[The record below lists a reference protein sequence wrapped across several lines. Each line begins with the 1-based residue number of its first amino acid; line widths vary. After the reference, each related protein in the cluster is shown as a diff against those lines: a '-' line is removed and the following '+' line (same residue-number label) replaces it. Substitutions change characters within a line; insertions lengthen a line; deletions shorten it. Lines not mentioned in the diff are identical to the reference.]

1 MESPLS
7 FNSSENFRKKL
18 LVRNLPA
25 YKVDGSFSSG
35 DRPAVGEFRI
45 LDYSIVDS
53 EQVDVIGDRQERLL
67 YPINQYGPENKNSYG
82 DMVKINFNRN
92 YKTNEGEYGF
102 PDSINSDLESI
113 GNSSEL
119 YHIVKNVYKPQNNR
133 NDYGDSV
140 YYINNDNNI
149 NTVGSGEY
157 NIVDTFNSF
166 LFQIGNNSEVEHKV
180 LNKYKP
186 NNGGNTDFGNTKYE
200 INNLLTLPSN
210 NQIFGYNIT
219 YTINNA
225 LEQIGNNQETALIIK
240 NKYSPENSNQYGNT
254 KYSINNDLIL
264 GSNEG
269 EYNYG
274 DTIGDA
280 LELKGV
286 EIRPTLFTNNEYRP
300 ENGQSVFEV
309 QPFSIQKNLIIGSG
323 NYGYDDTIGSDLE
336 FEGKTDR
343 PILIATNQYGPDN
356 PIKGEAQ
363 INRNLQ
369 TKSNE
374 GEYGYPDTVRSGLE
388 VVGVDER
395 KPTFLQNAWGPEGNQ
410 SSDEVDPYR
419 KLKNLTINQGNYDV
433 TDTNQNELEFVGG
446 VKETEAYVKN
456 KYVTGDGDYNTL
468 TIQDLQYTTT
478 GLPYANSDST
488 FVFVPSTYSPVNIL
502 LSDDPN
508 GSDGSLSQDSQ
519 LAALGAKQL
528 QKEFKHRV
536 ALELLQQTLGR
547 ANILNSNVNPDTGEI
562 SAKPN
567 LDPFNAIGLLTGNIP
582 IIARNYSITNP
593 DLFLGQAINFAAKL
607 AGTYSPYSYIPGEYF
622 DYPDSKGNGP
632 FQNVLSDL
640 GGAIGNLISGKQ
652 PANQSSSELLV
663 EYTSVATRNL
673 LYDQL
678 KYNPYRP
685 DYQLGTNLIAPPGV
699 FYVGVEKNSITNQ
712 VSPSD
717 QLPLDRN
724 GNPSSNGPVLS
735 YGNVGIL
742 YEGTGLSEK
751 LFGLNTRNF
760 YSSGDKDGS
769 SWATGTIVGGLTWLS
784 NKGTGSKNYTL
795 PGKLQGRRGLDFTD
809 DSEFNFER
817 LSSAYSTSESTNY
830 GFTPGSILDVTQ
842 KLVDAGNQSP
852 NKLEHVGNAINQV
865 SKVFNDGYQELTKG
879 SRVIRYT
886 TPNSI
891 AGANQSNYFE
901 VKGFEYCRV
910 FTKDRPYYTFDELQ
924 KTDGNIRK
932 YTNSVLDKTF
942 NLNIAPM
949 GGVDS
954 TNIKDGRVKK
964 YMLSLENLSW
974 RTSNRPGYTY
984 EDLPDCEKGPNGG
997 RIMWFP
1003 PYDLSFDENIST
1015 GWQDNTFLGRPEPI
1029 YTYTNTS
1036 RKGNV
1041 SFKIIVDHPS
1051 IMNVLVDKELENE
1064 SSNETINQVID
1075 SFFAGCTKYDLYDLV
1090 KKFPMFTPSDV
1101 FEVQLISTPEDIK
1114 TFTDAL
1120 PNTIIEQEVTTS
1132 IVPPQSPIPT
1142 PAPCTEWQI
1151 SVGSVTTDLTYV
1163 DCDGTTIT
1171 LTNLTSTATTRCI
1184 KSTTT
1189 PTFTVSDVANTA
1201 TNTTQPCSTPP
1212 TVTATP
1218 PLVTEAPIKDQFPEV
1233 GFYFHN
1239 DFPDPNNSTRVYASA
1254 PYDTW
1259 LTKYKD
1265 LEPKY
1270 LNTGGNSDPATAHNF
1285 GAALNKI
1292 IKYDDTTYF
1301 DYTTQVLTGPNSG
1314 QTQYLANYIDTR
1326 KDSISEFFSFINS
1339 EFTES
1344 QNFVKKISIS
1354 LDAGETV
1361 SFELLGSASALN
1373 SNSYNINLSKRRID
1387 SVMQWM
1393 FNQKT
1398 PKGIELRKYYTD
1410 GKLKIK
1416 QTPGGETGQLIEP
1429 KYSSISCTKDYKNGT
1444 NEGVVS
1450 VNAMACRRVKIV
1462 KIDVSSNNAPT
1473 QTPPA
1478 SAQTPPTNNDGNTSI
1493 IDPLPPNNGSAVNTE
1508 PVTPVNPLPAF
1519 VNQTPSGNTDTN
1531 ITPQSS
1537 SLKTPPSGKITP
1549 KRRTDLT
1556 KRLARK
1562 LLTECN
1568 YFELVRQENPMIYDG
1583 IKSKIKHFHPVF
1595 HSITPEGLNSRLT
1608 FLQQCMRPGDTI
1620 PTVSMDGNNTK
1631 LIYNDVTNSV
1641 FGAPPI
1647 CVLRIGDFFH
1657 TKIAIDSLSIK
1668 YEDGRF
1674 DLNPEGIGVQ
1684 PMIADVSVS
1693 FNFIGGHGLAGPIA
1707 SLQNALSFNYY
1718 ANTEMYDERA
1728 EATEDVTS
1736 QYDAEIFE
1744 DIKNQV
1750 GVIESDDDRSNTTD
1764 GGVPIGVPVTTYL
1777 DPNNLSLVS
1786 GTISYTEIMK
1796 KLIDSTKSSLTT
1808 TIDTLEKIN
1817 SEFLI
1822 GGLQI
1827 LTKDRKYVDGYIGV
1841 GTTDNVKIFGKAD
1854 EIQDKVENLITKAK
1868 EDVDNDLCPAIDG
1881 LPNQNFSDQD
1891 IRKIKNQIKSLIDA
1905 KKDTMIASL
1914 ENYSTQIGNEELKL
1928 INIIDKVN
1936 YVNNAHD
1943 GYINNK
1949 GNVIVYNISGT
1960 TQVTPPVEA
1969 SVINTLQELNTD
1981 TNIIKNSLNNFYN
1994 QLNNGI
2000 IIPSGYT
2007 EYNDNFVFSCLLG
2020 NNIITENENRFF
2032 MLFGNDVLTDP
2043 VKFASSIVSPVQNT
2057 PNDVAWNA
2065 FVLNNLG
2072 WNFNLNLSTGQF
2084 VSQPIPNGLYSNYE
2098 ASKKTVDD
2106 SFKKFRDNYFNN
2118 TFNTFKPYNES
2129 KTRILSYEIILT
2141 STSPYDTELKDIYS
2155 DSNSSGD
2162 KFNLKKTFT

>member
-25 YKVDGSFSSG
+25 YKVDGVFSSG
-35 DRPAVGEFRI
+35 DKPAADEFRI

-53 EQVDVIGDRQERLL
+53 IPVEAIGDQQERLI

-82 DMVKINFNRN
+82 DMVKININRN

-102 PDSINSDLESI
+102 ADTFKSDLELL
-113 GNSSEL
+113 GNNSEL
-119 YHIVKNVYKPQNNR
+119 QNIVKNVYKPQNNR
-133 NDYGDSV
+133 TDYGDSV
-140 YYINNDNNI
+140 YYINNDKTI

-157 NIVDTFNSF
+157 TIVDTFNSN

-186 NNGGNTDFGNTKYE
+186 SSGTFGGFGDTKYE
-200 INNLLTLPSN
+200 INDVLTLPSSFR
-210 NQIFGYNIT
+210 QIFGYGIT
-219 YTINNA
+219 YTDNSE
-225 LEQIGNNQETALIIK
+225 LEQVGNTQETILITK
-240 NKYSPENSNQYGNT
+240 NKYSPENSNQYGDT

-264 GSNEG
+264 GSNQG

-274 DTIGDA
+274 DTIGDE

-286 EIRPTLFTNNEYRP
+286 SIRPTLFTNNHYRP
-300 ENGQSVFEV
+300 EGGQSVFVVE
-309 QPFSIQKNLIIGSG
+309 PYRIQKNLIIGSG
-323 NYGYDDTIGSDLE
+323 NYDYSDTIGSDLE
-336 FEGKTDR
+336 FEGKADR
-343 PILIATNQYGPDN
+343 PILIASNQYGPDN
-356 PIKGEAQ
+356 PIKGEVP
-363 INRNLQ
+363 ININLQ
-369 TKSNE
+369 TRANE
-374 GEYGYPDTVRSGLE
+374 GEYGYPDTVSSELE

-410 SSDEVDPYR
+410 SSEEVDPYR

-433 TDTNQNELEFVGG
+433 TNTDQSELEYVGG

-456 KYVTGDGDYNTL
+456 KYVTGDGDYKTL
-468 TIQDLQYTTT
+468 SITDIQYTTT

-488 FVFVPSTYSPVNIL
+488 FVFIPSTYAPVNIL
-502 LSDDPN
+502 ISDNPN

-567 LDPFNAIGLLTGNIP
+567 LDPFNALGLLTGNVP

-622 DYPDSKGNGP
+622 DYPDRRGNHP
-632 FQNVLSDL
+632 YDNILSMA
-640 GGAIGNLISGKQ
+640 GGALGNLFSVNQ

-663 EYTSVATRNL
+663 EFTSVATRDL
-673 LYDQL
+673 LYEQL
-678 KYNPYRP
+678 KYNSYRP
-685 DYQLGTNLIAPPGV
+685 NYKIGNNLTAPPGA
-699 FYVGVEKNSITNQ
+699 FYVGNDKNSIKTE
-712 VSPSD
+712 VSGESPQNKD
-717 QLPLDRN
+717 KT
-724 GNPSSNGPVLS
+724 GSNNDPVFS
-735 YGNVGIL
+735 YGNVGKL
-742 YEGTGLSEK
+742 YEGTQLNGS

-760 YSSGDKDGS
+760 YSSGGDS
-769 SWATGTIVGGLTWLS
+769 LSTIWTPTSIVGGLTWISKL
-784 NKGTGSKNYTL
+784 GTAGENYTL
-795 PGKLQGRRGLDFTD
+795 PGKLQGRGGLDFTD
-809 DSEFNFER
+809 NSDFNFER
-817 LSSAYSTSESTNY
+817 LSSSYDSSQSTKY
-830 GFTPGSILDVTQ
+830 AFTPGSILDVTQ
-842 KLVDAGNQSP
+842 KLVDAGNISTSP
-852 NKLEHVGNAINQV
+852 NQHVGNAINQV

-886 TPNSI
+886 TPNAYVGPNAS
-891 AGANQSNYFE
+891 AYFE

-924 KTDGNIRK
+924 KPDGNIRK
-932 YTNSVLDKTF
+932 YTNSVLDNTF

-949 GGVDS
+949 GGIES
-954 TNIKDGRVKK
+954 TNIKNGKVKK

-1015 GWQDNTFLGRPEPI
+1015 AWQDNTFLGRPEPI
-1029 YTYTNTS
+1029 YTYSNTS

-1041 SFKIIVDHPS
+1041 SFKVIVDHPS
-1051 IMNVLVDKELENE
+1051 IMNVLVNKELENE

-1090 KKFPMFTPSDV
+1090 KKFPMFTPNDI
-1101 FEVQLISTPEDIK
+1101 FEVQLLNTPEDVK
-1114 TFTDAL
+1114 TVTKLL
-1120 PNTIIEQEVTTS
+1120 PNQIIEQEAVTTN
-1132 IVPPQSPIPT
+1132 T
-1142 PAPCTEWQI
+1142 PKTDPKPEAPPCTEWKI
-1151 SVGSVTTDLTYV
+1151 SVGLVTTDISYT
-1163 DCDGTTIT
+1163 DCSDTIIT
-1171 LTNLTSTATTRCI
+1171 LTGLTSTATTICV

-1189 PTFTVSDVANTA
+1189 PSFTVTDVTNTV

-1212 TVTATP
+1212 TVITTP
-1218 PLVTEAPIKDQFPEV
+1218 TKTTEKPIVDQFPEV

-1239 DFPDPNNSTRVYASA
+1239 DFPDPKTELLIASA

-1259 LTKYKD
+1259 LTKYKG
-1265 LEPKY
+1265 LENKY
-1270 LNTGGNSDPATAHNF
+1270 LNTGGNSTPATYSDF

-1292 IKYDDTTYF
+1292 IKYDDLTYE
-1301 DYTTQVLTGPNSG
+1301 DYTNYVLNGPKPEQNK
-1314 QTQYLANYIDTR
+1314 YLGNYIDTR
-1326 KDSISEFFSFINS
+1326 KTSITEFFDFIDS
-1339 EFTES
+1339 EFTEA
-1344 QNFVKKISIS
+1344 QNFIKKISVA
-1354 LDAGETV
+1354 LDAGEKV

-1373 SNSYNINLSKRRID
+1373 TNDYNINLSTRRIN
-1387 SVMQWM
+1387 SVIQWM
-1393 FNQKT
+1393 FKQVTPNGKKLVDFTKGTDPKLIIKKT
-1398 PKGIELRKYYTD
+1398 AT
-1410 GKLKIK
+1410 
-1416 QTPGGETGQLIEP
+1416 GESGPLIEP
-1429 KYSSISCTKDYKNGT
+1429 KYASISCTKDYKT
-1444 NEGVVS
+1444 KSNEGVVS

-1462 KIDVSSNNAPT
+1462 KIFVTNNNTPT
-1473 QTPPA
+1473 ETPPA
-1478 SAQTPPTNNDGNTSI
+1478 TTQTPPTNNDGNTTV
-1493 IDPLPPNNGSAVNTE
+1493 IDDVPKPSSGVDTKPVTTGDPTLPYVTQTQTGNTE
-1508 PVTPVNPLPAF
+1508 TEV
-1519 VNQTPSGNTDTN
+1519 
-1531 ITPQSS
+1531 TPQSS
-1537 SLKTPPSGKITP
+1537 SLETPPAGKIEP
-1549 KRRTDLT
+1549 KMRADLT

-1568 YFELVRQENPMIYDG
+1568 YFEMVKRENPMIYDG

-1595 HSITPEGLNSRLT
+1595 HSITPEGLNARLT

-1620 PTVSMDGNNTK
+1620 PTVSTDGNNTK
-1631 LIYNDVTNSV
+1631 LLYNDVTNSV

-1657 TKIAIDSLSIK
+1657 TKIAIDSLSIG

-1684 PMIADVSVS
+1684 PMIADVKLG
-1693 FNFIGGHGLAGPIA
+1693 FAFIGGHGLAGPIA
-1707 SLQNALSFNYY
+1707 ALQNALSFNYY

-1728 EATEDVTS
+1728 ESTEDVTS
-1736 QYDAEIFE
+1736 QYDAEIFN
-1744 DIKNQV
+1744 DIKNEV
-1750 GVIESDDDRSNTTD
+1750 GVPTIGSNNPNTTD
-1764 GGVPIGVPVTTYL
+1764 GGVPIGVPVTAYL
-1777 DPNNLSLVS
+1777 DVNNLNLVS
-1786 GTISYTEIMK
+1786 GTISYTELMK
-1796 KLIDSTKSSLTT
+1796 QLITNTKASLTT

-1827 LTKDRKYVDGYIGV
+1827 LTKDRKYIDGYIGV

-1854 EIQDKVENLITKAK
+1854 DIQGKVENLITKAK

-1881 LPNQNFSDQD
+1881 LNNQNFTDQD
-1891 IRKIKNQIKSLIDA
+1891 IRKIKNHIKVLIDS
-1905 KKDTMIASL
+1905 KKDGIIGSL

-1928 INIIDKVN
+1928 INVIDKVN
-1936 YVNNAHD
+1936 YVNNSHD

-1949 GNVIVYNISGT
+1949 GKVIVYNLSGT
-1960 TQVTPPVEA
+1960 TEITQPVED
-1969 SVINTLQELNTD
+1969 SVTNTLQELTAD
-1981 TNIIKNSLNNFYN
+1981 SNIIKNTINLFYN
-1994 QLNNGI
+1994 QINNGI
-2000 IIPSGYT
+2000 IIPSGDT

-2032 MLFGNDVLTDP
+2032 MLFGTDVLKDP

-2057 PNDVAWNA
+2057 VNNIAWNS
-2065 FVLNNLG
+2065 FVLKNIG
-2072 WNFNLNLSTGQF
+2072 WKYNLSL
-2084 VSQPIPNGLYSNYE
+2084 VELPVNEPIPNGLYSNYE
-2098 ASKKTVDD
+2098 VSKKTVDA
-2106 SFKKFRDNYFNN
+2106 SFKKFKDDYFNN

-2129 KTRILSYEIILT
+2129 KKRIMTYEIILT
-2141 STSPYDTELKDIYS
+2141 STAPYDNELKDIYS

>member
-18 LVRNLPA
+18 LVRNLPT
-25 YKVDGSFSSG
+25 YKVDGVFSSG
-35 DRPAVGEFRI
+35 DKPAADEFRI

-53 EQVDVIGDRQERLL
+53 VPVEVIGDQQERLI

-82 DMVKINFNRN
+82 DMVKININRN

-102 PDSINSDLESI
+102 ADTFRSDLELI
-113 GNSSEL
+113 GNDSEL
-119 YHIVKNVYKPQNNR
+119 QNIVKNVYKPQNNR
-133 NDYGDSV
+133 ADYGDSV
-140 YYINNDNNI
+140 YYINNDKTI

-157 NIVDTFNSF
+157 TITDTFNSN

-186 NNGGNTDFGNTKYE
+186 SSGTFGGFGDTKYE
-200 INNLLTLPSN
+200 INDVLTLPSN
-210 NQIFGYNIT
+210 FRQIFGYGIT
-219 YTINNA
+219 YTDNSE
-225 LEQIGNNQETALIIK
+225 LEQVGNTQETILITK
-240 NKYSPENSNQYGNT
+240 NKYSPENSNQYGDT

-264 GSNEG
+264 GSNQG

-274 DTIGDA
+274 DTIGDE

-286 EIRPTLFTNNEYRP
+286 SIRPTLFTNNQYRP
-300 ENGQSVFEV
+300 EGGQSVFEV
-309 QPFSIQKNLIIGSG
+309 EPYRIQKNLIIGSG
-323 NYGYDDTIGSDLE
+323 NYDYSDTIGSELE

-343 PILIATNQYGPDN
+343 PILIASNQYGPDN
-356 PIKGEAQ
+356 PIKGEVP

-369 TKSNE
+369 TRSNE

-410 SSDEVDPYR
+410 SSEEVDPYR
-419 KLKNLTINQGNYDV
+419 KLKNLTINAGNYDV
-433 TDTNQNELEFVGG
+433 ADTDQNELEYVGG

-456 KYVTGDGDYNTL
+456 KYVTGDGDYKILSITD
-468 TIQDLQYTTT
+468 IQYTTT

-488 FVFVPSTYSPVNIL
+488 FVFVPSTYTPVNIL
-502 LSDDPN
+502 LSDNPN

-562 SAKPN
+562 STKPN

-622 DYPDSKGNGP
+622 DYPNSKGNGP
-632 FQNVLSDL
+632 FTNVVSTL
-640 GGAIGNLISGKQ
+640 GGALGNLFSVNQ

-663 EYTSVATRNL
+663 EFTSVATRGL
-673 LYDQL
+673 LYEQL

-685 DYQLGTNLIAPPGV
+685 NYKIGNNLLAPPGV
-699 FYVGVEKNSITNQ
+699 FYVGDRKSSITEA
-712 VSPSD
+712 VSPFD
-717 QLPLDRN
+717 QLPLSKD
-724 GNPSSNGPVLS
+724 GTTSSNGPVLS
-735 YGNVGIL
+735 YGNVGKL
-742 YEGTGLSEK
+742 YEGDQLSGS

-760 YSSGDKDGS
+760 YSSGAKDTS
-769 SWATGTIVGGLTWLS
+769 TWASVNIVGGLTWVS
-784 NKGTGSKNYTL
+784 DSGTGGENYTL
-795 PGKLQGRRGLDFTD
+795 PGKLQGRGGVDFTD
-809 DSEFNFER
+809 DSDFNFDR
-817 LSSAYSTSESTNY
+817 ISSGYDPSQSTKY
-830 GFTPGSILDVTQ
+830 DFTPGSLLDVTQ

-886 TPNSI
+886 TKNSVPG
-891 AGANQSNYFE
+891 GAVE
-901 VKGFEYCRV
+901 GLEYCRV

-924 KTDGNIRK
+924 KPDGNIRK
-932 YTNSVLDKTF
+932 YTNSVLDSTF

-954 TNIKDGRVKK
+954 TNIKNGKVKK

-1003 PYDLSFDENIST
+1003 PYDLNFDESINTS
-1015 GWQDNTFLGRPEPI
+1015 WQDNTFLGRTEPI

-1041 SFKIIVDHPS
+1041 SFKVIVDHPS
-1051 IMNVLVDKELENE
+1051 IMNVLVNKELENE

-1090 KKFPMFTPSDV
+1090 KKFPMFTPSDI
-1101 FEVQLISTPEDIK
+1101 FEVQLLNTPEDVK
-1114 TFTDAL
+1114 TYTDTL
-1120 PNTIIEQEVTTS
+1120 PNEIVEKEEASSNTTTIEPT
-1132 IVPPQSPIPT
+1132 PT

-1151 SVGSVTTDLTYV
+1151 NVGLVTTDISYT
-1163 DCDGTTIT
+1163 DCSGSLVT
-1171 LTNLTSTATTRCI
+1171 LTGLTSTATTICV

-1189 PTFTVSDVANTA
+1189 PIFTISAA
-1201 TNTTQPCSTPP
+1201 TNTVTNTTKPCITPP

-1218 PLVTEAPIKDQFPEV
+1218 PLVTEAPIADQFREV
-1233 GFYFHN
+1233 GFFFHN
-1239 DFPDPNNSTRVYASA
+1239 DFPDPRTDRIYASE
-1254 PYDTW
+1254 PYDAW
-1259 LTKYKD
+1259 LTKYKG
-1265 LEPKY
+1265 LENKY
-1270 LNTGGNSDPATAHNF
+1270 LNTGGNSTPATSHDF

-1292 IKYDDTTYF
+1292 IKYNDLTYD
-1301 DYTTQVLTGPNSG
+1301 DYTNYILNAPITEQNK
-1314 QTQYLANYIDTR
+1314 YLEAYIDTR
-1326 KDSISEFFSFINS
+1326 KTSIVEFFKFINS
-1339 EFTES
+1339 EFEEA
-1344 QNFVKKISIS
+1344 QNFLKKIGTA
-1354 LDAGETV
+1354 LDAGEKV

-1373 SNSYNINLSKRRID
+1373 SVEYNIKLSKRRID

-1393 FNQKT
+1393 FKQST
-1398 PKGIELRKYYTD
+1398 PNGTKFEKYYTD
-1410 GKLKIK
+1410 KKLTIK
-1416 QTPGGETGQLIEP
+1416 MTPTGETGKLIEP
-1429 KYSSISCTKDYKNGT
+1429 LYSKISCTKDFKTIT

-1450 VNAMACRRVKIV
+1450 INAMACRRVKIV
-1462 KIDVSSNNAPT
+1462 DIIVTNTNTASQTSPGTT
-1473 QTPPA
+1473 QT
-1478 SAQTPPTNNDGNTSI
+1478 SPTNNDGNTSI
-1493 IDPLPPNNGSAVNTE
+1493 IDPVNQNNDSGVNTN
-1508 PVTPVNPLPAF
+1508 PVTTEDPTEEF
-1519 VNQTPSGNTDTN
+1519 VKQTPTGNVETD

-1537 SLKTPPSGKITP
+1537 SLKSPPAGKIEP
-1549 KRRTDLT
+1549 KMRTDLT

-1568 YFELVRQENPMIYDG
+1568 YFELVRKENPMIYDG
-1583 IKSKIKHFHPVF
+1583 IKSKIKHFHPAF
-1595 HSITPEGLNSRLT
+1595 HSITPEGLNARLT

-1620 PTVSMDGNNTK
+1620 PTVSTDGNNTK

-1657 TKIAIDSLSIK
+1657 TKIAIDSLTIG

-1684 PMIADVSVS
+1684 PMIADVKLG

-1707 SLQNALSFNYY
+1707 ALQNALSFNYY

-1728 EATEDVTS
+1728 ESTEDVTS

-1744 DIKNQV
+1744 DIKNEI
-1750 GVIESDDDRSNTTD
+1750 GVIESDDDRTNTTD

-1777 DPNNLSLVS
+1777 DPNNLNLVS
-1786 GTISYTEIMK
+1786 GTISYTEMMK
-1796 KLIDSTKSSLTT
+1796 QLITSTKSSLTT

-1827 LTKDRKYVDGYIGV
+1827 LTKDRKYIDGYIGV

-1854 EIQDKVENLITKAK
+1854 DIQGKVENLITKAK

-1881 LPNQNFSDQD
+1881 LNNQNFTDQD
-1891 IRKIKNQIKSLIDA
+1891 IRKIKNQIKSLIDSKQDVLIGA
-1905 KKDTMIASL
+1905 L

-1928 INIIDKVN
+1928 INVIDKVN
-1936 YVNNAHD
+1936 YVNNSHD
-1943 GYINNK
+1943 GYVNNK
-1949 GNVIVYNISGT
+1949 GKVIVYNISGT
-1960 TQVTPPVEA
+1960 TEITPPVEA
-1969 SVINTLQELNTD
+1969 SVTNTLQELTAD
-1981 TNIIKNSLNNFYN
+1981 SNIIKNTINLFYN
-1994 QLNNGI
+1994 QINNGI
-2000 IIPSGYT
+2000 IIPSGDT

-2032 MLFGNDVLTDP
+2032 ILFGTDVLKDP
-2043 VKFASSIVSPVQNT
+2043 VIFASSIVSPVQNT
-2057 PNDVAWNA
+2057 VNDIAWNS
-2065 FVLNNLG
+2065 FVLKNLG
-2072 WNFNLNLSTGQF
+2072 WNYS
-2084 VSQPIPNGLYSNYE
+2084 VSLTAASVNEPIPNGLYSNYE
-2098 ASKKTVDD
+2098 VSKKTVDE
-2106 SFKKFRDNYFNN
+2106 SFKKFKDDYFNK

-2129 KTRILSYEIILT
+2129 KKRIMTYEIILT
-2141 STSPYDTELKDIYS
+2141 STSPYDDELKDIYS